1 MIDTGRNNYSNNN
14 FSNYGSS
21 AHSHNTLMID
31 NFPPMLSRGDLLIP
45 TYYRKADCNVTS
57 KFTREKTVI
66 KISHDGFKR
75 LGTGIGIHNRTF
87 EFYKND
93 LLITDHVDGE
103 GYHKIVTNF
112 HQNLKNI
119 EKISTGSCKKLPE
132 NIDLFYKVIIENNL
146 KMKTKFM
153 ISSKEPIGGWRS
165 PSYGIL
171 EPAVTSSFSCNTK
184 LPVSFTYRIKD
195 LKA

>member
-1 MIDTGRNNYSNNN
+1 
-14 FSNYGSS
+14 
-21 AHSHNTLMID
+21 
-31 NFPPMLSRGDLLIP
+31 MLLVNLQ
-45 TYYRKADCNVTS
+45 K
-57 KFTREKTVI
+57 KKTII
-66 KISHDGFKR
+66 KISHNGFKR

-93 LLITDHVDGE
+93 LLITDHVDGKDIT
-103 GYHKIVTNF
+103 KIVTNF
-112 HQNLKNI
+112 HQNLKNV
-119 EKISTGSCKKLPE
+119 EKISMGSYEKLPD
-132 NIDLFYKVIIENNL
+132 NLDLLYKVIIENNL

-153 ISSKEPIGGWRS
+153 ISSDEPIGGWRS

-171 EPAVTSSFSCNTK
+171 ELALTSSFSCNTK